1 MAPAAVPDASTYP
14 TPLILRM
21 KRTADQRFP
30 WLLAATLA
38 AALAAA
44 CGGGGGGG
52 GDGVPPR
59 LVGAAFAG
67 IGPTPL
73 QNDLLVLSCSEDVTA
88 ATGTAVGTS
97 VLTLS
102 SGNLGTGCVVQ
113 DQPTTRSVR
122 LRLGS
127 GVSFT
132 PGVTTIAF
140 APTNNVIKDT
150 SGNFGTGTDTVVI
163 ATSDGA
169 APTIGNLTLNAID
182 GILNGTGP
190 AGGTL
195 QVPQNGWN
203 IDVAYADTGAPTP
216 LGVDAT
222 RTQITASVAVGSSS
236 GSQPPGANLT
246 PFLVPVIAT
255 STAARWTVP
264 ASTTF
269 GTGPVTL
276 TVTVVDGGGLQSSP
290 ATFHLTVHAWTDA
303 LRPFETTVNSQQ
315 VWLLE
320 TTRDIESF
328 TTSPITGGA
337 TINIVTTPNGRADWL
352 DILFVLGLQST
363 TPIAN
368 VIGNQNSNDIV
379 LQRFQAAILSN
390 LGTLYTGTNVTF
402 TFTQP
407 SGSFGSNSSVLYA
420 SLGYSQICLGGSDNN
435 SGVDILGV
443 AQLDPNNQRQ
453 NNDCLLE
460 SPNNVRLGVFLH
472 TIADDGLGPPAVSS
486 FRQAFNLFAPAVGG
500 TPIGNQS
507 GDDSRLTGATTDT
520 RSSRLDSAISGLA
533 RFVAVVLAHEC
544 GHSMGL
550 VMNGAMPVGLYGGD
564 PVNFP
569 GSTDGHIRTQSLFPS
584 GGTNVMSPQLSY
596 DLATDSHTAFNSLNI
611 AYLREQAFYG
621 N

>member
-1 MAPAAVPDASTYP
+1 MAAV
-14 TPLILRM
+14 
-21 KRTADQRFP
+21 
-30 WLLAATLA
+30 
-38 AALAAA
+38 AAA

-52 GDGVPPR
+52 GDGVAPR

-88 ATGTAVGTS
+88 TAGTAVGTN
-97 VLTLS
+97 VMTLS
-102 SGNLGTGCVVQ
+102 SGSLGTGCIVQ

-140 APTNNVIKDT
+140 APTNSVIKDT
-150 SGNFGTGTDTVVI
+150 SGNAGTGTDTVVI
-163 ATSDGA
+163 GDSDGA

-182 GILNGTGP
+182 SVLNGTGP

-222 RTQITASVAVGSSS
+222 RTQITASVAVGTSA
-236 GSQPPGANLT
+236 GTQPAGANLT
-246 PFLVPVIAT
+246 PFLVPVVAT
-255 STAARWTVP
+255 STAARWNVP
-264 ASTTF
+264 AATSF

-276 TVTVVDGGGLQSSP
+276 TVSVVDGGGLQSAP

-315 VWLLE
+315 VWLID
-320 TTRDIESF
+320 TTRDVESF
-328 TTSPITGGA
+328 TTSPIIGGA
-337 TINIVTTPNGRADWL
+337 TINIVTTPTGRADWL

-363 TPIAN
+363 TPIPN
-368 VIGNQNSNDIV
+368 VIGNQNSNDVV

-390 LGTLYTGTNVTF
+390 LGALYAGANVTF

-407 SGSFGSNSSVLYA
+407 SGSFGSNSSVPYA
-420 SLGYSQICLGGSDNN
+420 SLGYSQICLGGSDDN
-435 SGVDILGV
+435 GAADILGV

-472 TIADDGLGPPAVSS
+472 TIANDGLESPVGSA
-486 FRQAFNLFAPAVGG
+486 FRRNFNSLAPALGG
-500 TPIGNQS
+500 TPVGNAS
-507 GDDSRLTGATTDT
+507 GDDNRLTGTTVDL
-520 RSSRLDSAISGLA
+520 RSGAIDNGIAELA
-533 RFVAVVLAHEC
+533 RFAAVVLAHEC
-544 GHSMGL
+544 GHSVGL

-569 GSTDGHIRTQSLFPS
+569 GSTDGHIDTRFLFPS
-584 GGTNVMSPQLSY
+584 GGTNVMSPLLSY
-596 DLATDSHTAFNSLNI
+596 VLATDSHTAFNSLNL